1 MNWNYILHIGI
12 ISFALLSA
20 ALLRARIRFFQ
31 RFLMPAPIIGGII
44 LLLFYNFLAPRWGL
58 NNAFLG
64 EMVYHLLNIS
74 FIAMLLRVTPRE
86 KNRKGG
92 KRILAE
98 NVTAELGQY
107 GLQCTLGLG
116 VTALMIATFKPDLFP
131 AIGYS
136 LPMGFEL
143 GPGQAYSIGTTW
155 EGMGFRGGSSVG
167 LTFAAIGFLLG
178 SFGGV
183 ILINQGLKRGWIA
196 KEYRD
201 KINSKSIR
209 TGFFSRDQ
217 KERPIGSY
225 LSTDGESLDTF
236 SYHIALVM
244 FTYLVSWAFLTGL
257 SALLSLLGP
266 TGSELA
272 ASLWG
277 INFVFSALC
286 AIAVK
291 LTMKR
296 FKVDT
301 TIDNATCNRIS
312 GFSVDLTVAS
322 SLGAISIVAVQGYW
336 LPILVLVLVGIV
348 TTVFILPWY
357 CSRLYDDHQF
367 YRMLL
372 IYGTATGT
380 LPTGLALLRVVDP
393 DFETPVATDYLYSVG
408 IIFLLGIPIILTANL
423 PAFSV
428 TKGQPGLFY
437 LALGI
442 SFIYLLAAFVS
453 YVILAKKKAFA
464 KGKDLFYREEQP
476 SEDKVSESF
485 VFGSEMPG
493 PDGKKTE
500 RL

>member
-1 MNWNYILHIGI
+1 MNWNYIIHIGI
-12 ISFALLSA
+12 ISFALLFA
-20 ALLRARIRFFQ
+20 ALLRSRIRFFQ
-31 RFLMPAPIIGGII
+31 RFLMPAPIIAGLI
-44 LLLFYNFLAPRWGL
+44 LLIFYNFITPYWGL
-58 NNAFLG
+58 SNAFLG
-64 EMVYHLLNIS
+64 EMVYHLLNLS
-74 FIAMLLRVTPRE
+74 FIAMLLRVTPSE
-86 KNRKGG
+86 KNRVKG
-92 KRILAE
+92 KRMLAE
-98 NVTAELGQY
+98 NVTAVMGQY
-107 GLQCTLGLG
+107 GLQCTLGLS
-116 VTALMIATFKPDLFP
+116 VTALLIATVKPDLFP

-155 EGMGFRGGSSVG
+155 EKMGFVGGSSVG
-167 LTFAAIGFLLG
+167 LSLAAIGFLLG

-183 ILINQGLKRGWIA
+183 ILINQGLKRGWIG

-201 KINSKSIR
+201 KINSKSVR

-225 LSTDGESLDTF
+225 LSTDGESLDTL

-244 FTYLVSWAFLTGL
+244 LTYLISWGFLTGL
-257 SALLSLLGP
+257 SALLSLIGP
-266 TGSELA
+266 IGTELA
-272 ASLWG
+272 DSLWG
-277 INFVFSALC
+277 INFIFSALC

-291 LTMKR
+291 LTMR
-296 FKVDT
+296 FFKVDT

-312 GFSVDLTVAS
+312 GLSVDLTVAS

-336 LPILVLVLVGIV
+336 LPILALVLAGVLA
-348 TTVFILPWY
+348 TVFILPWY

-408 IIFLLGIPIILTANL
+408 IVFMLAIPIILTINL

-428 TKGQPGLFY
+428 TKGKPSLFW

-442 SFIYLLAAFVS
+442 SAIYLLVSFVS
-453 YVILAKKKAFA
+453 YVFLAKKKAFA
-464 KGKDLFYREEQP
+464 NAKKLFYMDNRE
-476 SEDKVSESF
+476 
-485 VFGSEMPG
+485 
-493 PDGKKTE
+493 
-500 RL
+500 

>member
-1 MNWNYILHIGI
+1 
-12 ISFALLSA
+12 
-20 ALLRARIRFFQ
+20 
-31 RFLMPAPIIGGII
+31 MPAPIIAGLI
-44 LLLFYNFLAPRWGL
+44 LLVFYNFIAPYWNLG
-58 NNAFLG
+58 NAFLG
-64 EMVYHLLNIS
+64 EIVYHLLNLS
-74 FIAMLLRVTPRE
+74 FIAMLLRVTPRD
-86 KNRKGG
+86 KNRKGE
-92 KRILAE
+92 KRMLAE
-98 NVTAELGQY
+98 NVTAVMGQY
-107 GLQCTLGLG
+107 GLQCTLGLA
-116 VTALMIATFKPDLFP
+116 VTALLIATVKPDLFP

-143 GPGQAYSIGTTW
+143 GPGQAYSVGMTW
-155 EGMGFRGGSSVG
+155 EKMGFRGGSSVG
-167 LTFAAIGFLLG
+167 LTLAAIGFLLG

-201 KINSKSIR
+201 KINKKSIR

-217 KERPIGSY
+217 KERPVGSY
-225 LSTDGESLDTF
+225 LSTDGESLDSL

-244 FTYLVSWAFLTGL
+244 LTYLISWGFLTGL
-257 SALLSLLGP
+257 SALLSLIGP
-266 TGSELA
+266 IGSELA
-272 ASLWG
+272 DSLWG
-277 INFVFSALC
+277 INFIFSALC
-286 AIAVK
+286 AIGVK
-291 LTMKR
+291 MTMR
-296 FKVDT
+296 LFKVDS

-312 GFSVDLTVAS
+312 GLSVDLTVAS

-336 LPILVLVLVGIV
+336 LPILALVSVGVLS
-348 TTVFILPWY
+348 TVFILPWY

-408 IIFLLGIPIILTANL
+408 VVFMLAIPIILSINL

-428 TKGQPGLFY
+428 TKGKPSLFW

-442 SFIYLLAAFVS
+442 SAIYLLVSFVS

-464 KGKDLFYREEQP
+464 KSKDLFYMANKE
-476 SEDKVSESF
+476 
-485 VFGSEMPG
+485 
-493 PDGKKTE
+493 
-500 RL
+500 